1 MLGRVEERLKE
12 LGIVLPEI
20 QAPWANYV
28 SVVISGSVV
37 YLSGQLPSLGGEL
50 IKGKLGTD
58 LTVEQGR
65 KAARLCALNMLPH
78 LRQACDG
85 DLDRVVRCLEIGGF
99 VNAAPEFA
107 EHPLVLNGASEF
119 LVEVF
124 GEAGRHTRFAV
135 GVSSLP
141 FNFAVEVKGVFE
153 IRRGH
158 VGPKSDGLSS

>member
-1 MLGRVEERLKE
+1 MRMGVDMAGAIEARLRE
-12 LGIVLPEI
+12 LGIELPAV

-28 SVVISGSVV
+28 SVVKSGALV
-37 YLSGQLPSLGGEL
+37 YLSGQLPALDGQT
-50 IKGKLGTD
+50 IKGKLGSD
-58 LTVEQGR
+58 ISIEDGR

-78 LRQACDG
+78 LRQACEG
-85 DLDRVVRCLEIGGF
+85 NLDRVVRCVEIGGF
-99 VNAAPEFA
+99 VNSTPDFT

-141 FNFAVEVKGVFE
+141 FNFAVEVKGIFE
-153 IRRGH
+153 IG
-158 VGPKSDGLSS
+158 